1 MFWML
6 ILTAIIVLLIVY
18 ILKALDNDRAEFVIP
33 LVLVTMFI
41 LMLLG
46 AVVDSYIVVSYDDY
60 RKGNYK
66 GVIKITTDEK
76 GNLIKKDTVYT
87 KELKWW

>member
-1 MFWML
+1 ML

-41 LMLLG
+41 SMLLG
-46 AVVDSYIVVSYDDY
+46 VVVHMYTMVSYDDY
-60 RKGNYK
+60 RRGNYK